1 MQELKNNGAFKSAI
15 KRKKSLTVNMLPH
28 RVQREVSSASGSCIS
43 SMCREGGGEK
53 VEMFWS
59 ANLIGVLECLCLY

>member
-1 MQELKNNGAFKSAI
+1 M
-15 KRKKSLTVNMLPH
+15 VNMLPH

-59 ANLIGVLECLCLY
+59 ANLIGVLECLCPY